1 MGWKRKRKHEMFDFA
16 SKRRW
21 FLLIALIIMIIGAVL
36 AFTPGG
42 LRLGWD
48 FKGGFQLVLE
58 PYEGTSRDTVA
69 SKLNELGYGGAA
81 DRIQET
87 GGDYL
92 IRMGELGEDDQEALK
107 AGLGEIGT
115 VLEGETGYISPAIAS
130 KTTRDAVIAVSVAI
144 AVMLLYITWAFR
156 KVPHSFRYGTAAV
169 VALVFNVLL
178 TFGIFALV
186 GRFFNWEVDPLFIT
200 AMLAIIGYSVNDSIV
215 VLDRIR
221 ENKSRG
227 IGGDYDSLVNFSIS
241 ETLVR
246 SLNTT
251 ITTVLA
257 VLAVYLIVGGP
268 IRSFLM
274 ALLVGIVAGAYS
286 SIFVAGQLLVMWEHG
301 DWIKL
306 IPGASRLQRNK
317 A

>member
-1 MGWKRKRKHEMFDFA
+1 MFDFA
-16 SKRRW
+16 AKRRW
-21 FLLIALIIMIIGAVL
+21 FLLTALIIMIIGAVL

-48 FKGGFQLVLE
+48 FKGGFQVLME
-58 PYEGTSRDTVA
+58 PYEGTSRETVA
-69 SKLNELGYGGAA
+69 SKLDELGYGGFTG
-81 DRIQET
+81 RIQET
-87 GGDYL
+87 GGDFL
-92 IRMGELGEDDQEALK
+92 IRMGDLGEDDQEALK
-107 AGLGEIGT
+107 AGLSEIGT

-130 KTTRDAVIAVSVAI
+130 RTTRDAAIAVSA
-144 AVMLLYITWAFR
+144 AMAAMLIYITLAFR
-156 KVPHSFRYGTAAV
+156 RIPHSFRYGAATV
-169 VALVFNVLL
+169 VAVVFNVLL
-178 TFGIFALV
+178 TFGVFSLV
-186 GRFFNWEVDPLFIT
+186 GRFVNWEVDPLFIT
-200 AMLAIIGYSVNDSIV
+200 AMLAVIGYSVNDSIV

-221 ENKSRG
+221 ENRARG
-227 IGGDYDSLVNFSIS
+227 LGSDYDGMINLSIS

-246 SLNTT
+246 SLNTA

-274 ALLVGIVAGAYS
+274 ALLVGIIAGAYS

-306 IPGASRLQRNK
+306 VPFASRLQRNK

>member
-1 MGWKRKRKHEMFDFA
+1 MLDFA
-16 SKRRW
+16 SKRQW
-21 FLLIALIIMIIGAVL
+21 FLLTALLAIVVGLVL

-42 LRLGWD
+42 LKLSWD
-48 FKGGFQLVLE
+48 FRGGFQVMLE
-58 PYEGTSRDTVA
+58 PSENTTLTREDVS
-69 SKLNELGYGGAA
+69 SKLEELGYGGVAYS
-81 DRIQET
+81 IQET
-87 GGDYL
+87 GGNYL
-92 IRMGELGEDDQEALK
+92 IRMGDIGQDDQDALK

-115 VLEGETGYISPAIAS
+115 VVEGDTGYISPAIAS
-130 KTTRDAVIAVSVAI
+130 RTTRDAAIAVSVAT
-144 AVMLLYITWAFR
+144 ALMLVYITFAFR

-169 VALVFNVLL
+169 VALLFNIVV
-178 TFGIFALV
+178 TMGIFSIL
-186 GRFFNWEVDPLFIT
+186 GRLLGWEVDPLFIT
-200 AMLAIIGYSVNDSIV
+200 ALLAIIGYSVNDSIV

-221 ENKSRG
+221 ENKGRG
-227 IGGDYDSLVNFSIS
+227 VGGDYDSMVNFSIS

-246 SLNTT
+246 SLNTS

-257 VLAVYLIVGGP
+257 ILAVYLIVGGP

-274 ALLVGIVAGAYS
+274 ALFVGVVAGTYS

>member
-1 MGWKRKRKHEMFDFA
+1 MFDFA
-16 SKRRW
+16 SNRRR
-21 FLLIALIIMIIGAVL
+21 FLLMALIIMIVGAVL

-92 IRMGELGEDDQEALK
+92 IRMGELGEADQEALK
-107 AGLGEIGT
+107 AALGEIGT

-130 KTTRDAVIAVSVAI
+130 KTTRDAAIAVSVAI

-156 KVPHSFRYGTAAV
+156 KVPHSLRYGTAAV

-221 ENKSRG
+221 ENKARG
-227 IGGDYDSLVNFSIS
+227 IGSGDYDALVNFSIS

-268 IRSFLM
+268 IRSFLL

-306 IPGASRLQRNK
+306 IPGASRLQGNK

>member
-1 MGWKRKRKHEMFDFA
+1 MFDFA
-16 SKRRW
+16 AKRRW
-21 FLLIALIIMIIGAVL
+21 FLLTALIIMIIGAAL

-48 FKGGFQLVLE
+48 FKGGFQLMLE
-58 PYEGTSRDTVA
+58 PYEGTSKGTVA
-69 SKLNELGYGGAA
+69 SKLEELGYGGMAS
-81 DRIQET
+81 RIQET

-92 IRMGELGEDDQEALK
+92 IRMGELDKTNQEALK
-107 AGLGEIGT
+107 TGMSEIGT

-130 KTTRDAVIAVSVAI
+130 RTTRDAAIAVSVAM
-144 AVMLLYITWAFR
+144 AVMLLYITFAFR
-156 KVPHSFRYGTAAV
+156 KVPHSFRYGAAT
-169 VALVFNVLL
+169 VAALAFNVLL
-178 TFGIFALV
+178 TFGIFSLV
-186 GRFFNWEVDPLFIT
+186 GRFLNWEVDPLFIT
-200 AMLAIIGYSVNDSIV
+200 AMLAVIGYSVNDSIV

-221 ENKSRG
+221 ENRARG
-227 IGGDYDSLVNFSIS
+227 MGSDYDGMVNLSIS

-246 SLNTT
+246 SLNTA

-268 IRSFLM
+268 IRSFLL
-274 ALLVGIVAGAYS
+274 ALLVGIIAGAYS
-286 SIFVAGQLLVMWEHG
+286 SIFVAGELLVMWEHG

-306 IPGASRLQRNK
+306 IPGASRLQKNK